1 MTRALVTGPR
11 EGIYGNKRYAKAKS
25 VGGGGGGS
33 VSENAYASRSP
44 SPSNSARIRASEG
57 LAARRVTSAS
67 SLGSRAMSRNSND
80 PADAS
85 VSIPDLMQFMAKE
98 GHTEAEMAPIVQ
110 SLAKL
115 HILRSRQ
122 VDNIGVGNVDYAL
135 PESPQL
141 TRAAVTQGDWAKV
154 EDVGTDPVRLPP
166 DYSGFRGGRRRMTE
180 L

>member
-1 MTRALVTGPR
+1 
-11 EGIYGNKRYAKAKS
+11 
-25 VGGGGGGS
+25 
-33 VSENAYASRSP
+33 
-44 SPSNSARIRASEG
+44 
-57 LAARRVTSAS
+57 
-67 SLGSRAMSRNSND
+67 
-80 PADAS
+80 
-85 VSIPDLMQFMAKE
+85 MAKE